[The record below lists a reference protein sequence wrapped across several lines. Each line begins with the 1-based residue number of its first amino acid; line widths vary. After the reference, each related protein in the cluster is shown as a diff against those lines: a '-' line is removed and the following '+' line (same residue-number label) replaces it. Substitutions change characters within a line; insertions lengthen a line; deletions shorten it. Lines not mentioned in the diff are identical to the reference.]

1 MASKDVSTQKL
12 VNELESV
19 IKSAKTYL
27 ALTDETLE
35 TYQDIAKL
43 LKTGFGSVDKNSSK
57 GLLEFNKLLKDTT
70 ALTIDQEKVNQEK
83 IKTEQVILKKE
94 QELSKA
100 RIIEIKEK
108 QELHK
113 LAQQGNKT
121 RREVAKEKE
130 RQRALFNKTNKNDKK
145 EIDAY
150 QKKSKELNENRKA
163 YKALAA
169 AQQGTTKE
177 GKKLLKNITAL
188 DKELKEIDATVGQN
202 QRTVGQYEN
211 AVKGLNKTIG
221 KLGIAAVISKG
232 VELLTGAF
240 GDSREGALALKLQ
253 MVSVT
258 ETIKVLVNN
267 VIKSM
272 PGFIELF
279 EALKGTFTDIPIQA
293 KIMAKEIEKA
303 LTLTSSGKRTVQE
316 EIEALEK
323 TLTGASFQEG
333 IKKIQKAFE
342 NTGDSTEK
350 AIKKQKEY
358 LKLQLATTIS
368 IAKQEKALAGLQ
380 EQRQILQDKSDDDT
394 IGFLTREKFVEEARI
409 KALDFEEKKVKLAKT
424 REKLAFQAVKQDLI
438 RAGISVNSIETSEQL
453 IALIKEND
461 LAKKVSDENDEA
473 FTAAYLERVEAVV
486 ESESFK
492 RDQGE
497 KFRKTARDAFEQELD
512 ILEEFTE
519 KTIQSNLDIINSEEA
534 TREQKK
540 KALEENKRLTKELYE
555 ASIEL
560 IRKQA
565 KESIDL
571 RTDLTDQQK
580 EEQKLLLDNLDAQK
594 LLNEADAN
602 ALFILIRKL
611 DLGEIEEK
619 RLKETIKLK
628 KDLTKANDDVIKSDK
643 DLQKTREE
651 IIEKGAE
658 VIETVLANSREKQN
672 KELDAEIDAIENRI
686 NDVQNAIENGSSGAA
701 QSLAELEQKKIEA
714 EKQKEEL
721 RKKEIR
727 DQKIIAGLQL
737 LASNDGNVGKT
748 IGDVSLLLA
757 ALSNLPSF
765 FDGTENTGTVSNPLD
780 SNGGRTVMLHD
791 NERVMTAKQNAKIGG
806 ISNEDLADLGAMHK
820 TGALNGGTTIIQAD
834 NQELIQEVKQM
845 AKAIKSI
852 PIQDYN
858 YDSKGKYHEQVIKAN
873 NKKEI
878 IKTRANNL
886 FK

>member
-1 MASKDVSTQKL
+1 M
-12 VNELESV
+12 
-19 IKSAKTYL
+19 
-27 ALTDETLE
+27 
-35 TYQDIAKL
+35 
-43 LKTGFGSVDKNSSK
+43 
-57 GLLEFNKLLKDTT
+57 
-70 ALTIDQEKVNQEK
+70 
-83 IKTEQVILKKE
+83 
-94 QELSKA
+94 
-100 RIIEIKEK
+100 
-108 QELHK
+108 
-113 LAQQGNKT
+113 
-121 RREVAKEKE
+121 
-130 RQRALFNKTNKNDKK
+130 
-145 EIDAY
+145 
-150 QKKSKELNENRKA
+150 
-163 YKALAA
+163 
-169 AQQGTTKE
+169 
-177 GKKLLKNITAL
+177 KNITAL

-258 ETIKVLVNN
+258 ERVKIFVNN
-267 VIKSM
+267 VIKAM
-272 PGFIELF
+272 PGVIELF
-279 EALKGTFTDIPIQA
+279 DALKGTFTDIPIKA
-293 KIMAKEIEKA
+293 KIMAKELEKA
-303 LTLTSSGKRTVQE
+303 LTLTSSGKKTVQE

-323 TLTGASFQEG
+323 TLSGASFQGG
-333 IKKIQKAFE
+333 INKIKKAFE
-342 NTGDSTEK
+342 GTGKATEK
-350 AIKKQKEY
+350 AIEKQKEY
-358 LKLQLATTIS
+358 LKLQLATKIS
-368 IAKQEKALAGLQ
+368 ISEQEKALAGLQ
-380 EQRQILQDKSDDDT
+380 EQRQILQDISDDDT
-394 IGFLTREKFVEEARI
+394 LGFVTRAKAMKEANDIALQFEKQQVE
-409 KALDFEEKKVKLAKT
+409 LAKT
-424 REKLAFQAVKQDLI
+424 KEKLAFEAVKQDLV
-438 RAGISVNSIETSEQL
+438 RAKINVDNITTSKQL
-453 IALIKEND
+453 IALIQQGDNARKI
-461 LAKKVSDENDEA
+461 SDENDEA
-473 FTAAYLERVEAVV
+473 FTAAYAERREAEV
-486 ESESFK
+486 ESESFS
-492 RDQGE
+492 RDQEE
-497 KFRKTARDAFEQELD
+497 KFRKTKRDAFEQELD

-540 KALEENKRLTKELYE
+540 KALEENKKLTKELYE
-555 ASIEL
+555 NSIEL

-565 KESIDL
+565 EASIDL
-571 RTDLTDQQK
+571 REDLTEQQK
-580 EEQKLLLDNLDAQK
+580 EEQKLLLDNLDGQK
-594 LLNEADAN
+594 LLNEADAE
-602 ALFILIRKL
+602 ALFILIRSL

-619 RLKETIKLK
+619 RLKDSIKLK
-628 KDLTKANDDVIKSDK
+628 KDLTKGNKDLIKSDK

-791 NERVMTAKQNAKIGG
+791 NERVMTAKQNAKTGG

-820 TGALNGGTTIIQAD
+820 TGALNGGTTIIQAN

-858 YDSKGKYHEQVIKAN
+858 YDSKGKYHEQVIKSN